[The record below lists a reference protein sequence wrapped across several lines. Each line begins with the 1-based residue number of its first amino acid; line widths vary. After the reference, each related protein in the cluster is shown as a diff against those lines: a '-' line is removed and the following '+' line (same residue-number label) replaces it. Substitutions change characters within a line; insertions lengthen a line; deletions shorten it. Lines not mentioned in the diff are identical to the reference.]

1 MNIKSFGNQ
10 GSIAGP
16 LERLHKAKWMG
27 SFDMR
32 YLYFDYDS
40 FHDHQVYFK
49 KPKENQTRQMNA

>member
-1 MNIKSFGNQ
+1 MKSLGIWVQFLGRWE
-10 GSIAGP
+10 SFM
-16 LERLHKAKWMG
+16 EAKGMG

-49 KPKENQTRQMNA
+49 TKRKPTRQMNA